1 MNSVF
6 DKYSTSPR
14 RAFIDQMPSYTPAAD
29 APLHQVAE
37 ALWNLAEV
45 VPTKHE

>member
-1 MNSVF
+1 MNAVF

-37 ALWNLAEV
+37 ALRNLAEV

>member
-1 MNSVF
+1 MNAVL

-45 VPTKHE
+45 LPTKHE

>member
-1 MNSVF
+1 MNAVF
-6 DKYSTSPR
+6 NKYSTSPR